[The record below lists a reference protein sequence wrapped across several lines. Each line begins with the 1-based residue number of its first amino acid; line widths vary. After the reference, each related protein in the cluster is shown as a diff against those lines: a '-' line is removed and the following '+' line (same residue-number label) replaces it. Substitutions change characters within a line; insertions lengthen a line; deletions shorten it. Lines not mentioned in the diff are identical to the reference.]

1 MTQLLDRV
9 GAFLNSGDGR
19 SAAGAAAAVIAV
31 VAVGS
36 LLGIRSEQQRSDEQ
50 ARPTTFVF
58 SLKEGQHE
66 VRGDRRL
73 TFTAS
78 RAVPLGAVRSAF
90 HVVPAADGTLSA
102 SGDGRTVSWQP
113 ASSLADRTDYTVR
126 LDFKPT
132 LEGHPIRGG
141 VWHFRTTTLPRVA
154 GISLTTGGA
163 LQGDQIPLG
172 TGLELTFNEAMDP
185 ASVKL
190 LGNGRP
196 LAISWSADHR
206 SATLEGTALK
216 AGPLL
221 LELGSGSHDAA
232 GRGLVAWRLA
242 AKVVGR
248 LQDATPLPA
257 PALVQVANDASARDQ
272 SGLQSADSVY
282 EYLAE
287 GGITRLTAVFS
298 HAPDVVGPVHSG
310 RPISLKLARH
320 YRGMLFLS
328 DLSRGTSA
336 RLGAEPVPTSLDTPG
351 VLYRSDAHPAP
362 DNLYATGTSLRQAE
376 ARLGVPPSGSPTG
389 GSPIAG
395 GEPAPEV
402 SVSEHHSSYQYDTGS
417 QTYWKTEDGHRLQDA
432 ALAGAPLQIRLLV
445 VLHTSATQTS
455 YPEDASGHR
464 GLDIDLD
471 SGGSADFYT
480 GGLHTAGRWS
490 APERQGALRFTLDG
504 GAPVDPPTGLT
515 WLDVVTS

>member
-1 MTQLLDRV
+1 LLDRF

-36 LLGIRSEQQRSDEQ
+36 LLGIRSEQQRWDEQ
-50 ARPTTFVF
+50 ARPTTFAF
-58 SLKEGQHE
+58 SLKEGQRE

-78 RAVPLGAVRSAF
+78 RAMPLAAVRSAF
-90 HVVPAADGTLSA
+90 HVVPAADGTLTASA
-102 SGDGRTVSWQP
+102 DGRTFGWQP

-132 LEGHPIRGG
+132 VDGHSIRGG
-141 VWHFRTTTLPRVA
+141 VWHFRTATLPRVV
-154 GISLTTGGA
+154 GISLTTGAA
-163 LQGDQIPLG
+163 LEGDQIPIG
-172 TGLELTFNEAMDP
+172 TGLDLTFNETMDP

-190 LGNGRP
+190 LANGKP
-196 LAISWSADHR
+196 LALAWGSDHR
-206 SATLEGTALK
+206 SARLEGTSLK

-221 LELGSGSHDAA
+221 LELGPGSHDAA
-232 GRGLVAWRLA
+232 GRAVAAWRLA
-242 AKVVGR
+242 ARVVGR

-282 EYLAE
+282 EYLTE

-310 RPISLKLARH
+310 RLISLKLARH
-320 YRGMLFLS
+320 YHGMLFLS

-336 RLGAEPVPTSLDTPG
+336 RLGAESVPTSLDTPG
-351 VLYRSDAHPAP
+351 VFYRSDAHAAP
-362 DNLYATGTSLRQAE
+362 DNLYASGDSLRQAE
-376 ARLGVPPSGSPTG
+376 ARLGVRPGGAPTG

-395 GEPAPEV
+395 GEPAAKV
-402 SVSEHHSSYQYDTGS
+402 SVSEHRSSYEYDASS
-417 QTYWKTEDGHRLQDA
+417 QTYSKTEDGRRLQDA
-432 ALAGAPLQIRLLV
+432 ALGGAPIQIRLLI

-455 YPEDASGHR
+455 YAEDASGHR
-464 GLDIDLD
+464 GLDFDLD
-471 SGGSADFYT
+471 SAGGADFYE
-480 GGLHTAGRWS
+480 GGLHSTGRWS
-490 APERQGALRFTLDG
+490 APERQGPLRFTLDG
-504 GAPVDPPTGLT
+504 GGQVNPPSGLT